1 MAKSG
6 PNYQTTEVIPYGE
19 RRYLRPPDTLTDAQR
34 RCFVDLVASLPAFH
48 FKPSDLALLCRYAE
62 AAAAAE
68 RAAFE
73 MEQPGGMV
81 TDDGKVSPWFHVH
94 QQATKTLNALAL
106 RLRLGPQSR
115 ALKQSKREPAP
126 VSVYDRMRLD
136 PNWDKPT

>member
-6 PNYQTTEVIPYGE
+6 ANYQTTEVVPYGE
-19 RRYLRPPDTLTDAQR
+19 RRYLRPPDTLSDAQR

-48 FKPSDLALLCRYAE
+48 FKPADLSLLCRWAE
-62 AAAAAE
+62 ASAAAE

-81 TDDGKVSPWFHVH
+81 TADGKLSPWFTIHAS
-94 QQATKTLNALAL
+94 ATKTLNGLAL

-115 ALKQSKREPAP
+115 ASKQSKKEPAP
-126 VSVYDRMRLD
+126 VSVYDRLRMQKD
-136 PNWDKPT
+136 WP